1 MASQSE
7 TSPTRLRYRLTIES
21 NLHPLLY
28 AKLILLGEKK
38 WGTSVLQLANLAAEP
53 NMDTEA
59 LLVNAILAVNSECH
73 GSGLTIAIDKT
84 VQSGELTKL
93 LSLLGSCPKSVRP
106 DVVVGLANLA
116 VSQYSAAE
124 KVGSETPRPAITAL
138 PPQRNVGLQATE
150 SPREPPVEALEVKP
164 ARNLKAN
171 IRMAQQA
178 STDDLK

>member
-7 TSPTRLRYRLTIES
+7 MSPTRLRYRLTIES

-124 KVGSETPRPAITAL
+124 KVSNETQRPAITAL
-138 PPQRNVGLQATE
+138 PPQREVGLQE
-150 SPREPPVEALEVKP
+150 SEPARERPVETPEVKP
-164 ARNLKAN
+164 AQNFKVN
-171 IRMAQQA
+171 IRRAVQA